1 MTSTY
6 SAFANNEELETQG
19 IVVDYGPAG
28 KFLIA
33 RAGGANRK
41 FQRVSEKVFRPY
53 RRQIEAKT
61 IDPKVADKLLA
72 QVFAQTVILGWENVT
87 DRDGNELEFS
97 PDNAQK
103 LLLDL
108 PDLFASLREEAVAA
122 ANFRA
127 DEVEEDL
134 GNSEN
139 ALTTT

>member
-97 PDNAQK
+97 PENAQK